1 MAFSQAKKPTL
12 MVVPSDLYCNQH
24 GYTQTFNNQGTTEVI
39 PDYKRALQNDPQL
52 LTGITVIGQ
61 MMADRG
67 FPLKLMEQELKSLNQ
82 ESAEDALLTSKSG
95 ADVSESPVDRLKKT
109 SKSDIILQVT
119 WLVNKTG
126 PKYSLTFNMQGIDAY
141 TNKQIAAC
149 QGTGDPTFSAELPV
163 LIEESIANHL
173 ETFTTQLQNH
183 FDDMFENGREIT
195 LRIKKWDDSEYD
207 LESEFDGTELSD
219 IIEDWVSA
227 NTVKGRFN
235 TTDATENFM
244 YFEQVRIPL
253 FDENQ
258 RAMDA
263 RRWTRGLINKLK
275 TLDVPAK
282 LMMKGL
288 GQATIV
294 IGGKQDEEMLI
305 VNCVFDVRWYIN
317 GTNTDNT
324 VYR

>member
-1 MAFSQAKKPTL
+1 MKKICCILLGIIFSTQAFTQAKKPTL

-24 GYTQTFNNQGTTEVI
+24 GYMQRFNNQGQIENV
-39 PDYKRALQNDPQL
+39 PDYKQALQGDPQL
-52 LTGITVIGQ
+52 LVGITVIGQ
-61 MMADRG
+61 MMSDRG
-67 FPLKLMEQELKSLNQ
+67 FPLKLMEQELKSLNE
-82 ESAEDALLTSKSG
+82 ESAEDAMLTSKSG
-95 ADVSESPVDRLKKT
+95 SDIAESPVDRLKKK
-109 SKSDIILQVT
+109 SKSDIILQTT
-119 WLVNKTG
+119 WLVNKMG
-126 PKYSLTFNMQGIDAY
+126 PKYSLTFNLQGIDAY

-163 LIEESIANHL
+163 LIEESIANHI

-183 FDDMFENGREIT
+183 FNDMFENGREIT
-195 LRIKKWDDSEYD
+195 LRVKKWEDSEFD

-235 TTDATENFM
+235 TSDATENFM

-275 TLDVPAK
+275 TLGIPAK

-294 IGGKQDEEMLI
+294 IGGK
-305 VNCVFDVRWYIN
+305 
-317 GTNTDNT
+317 
-324 VYR
+324 

>member
-1 MAFSQAKKPTL
+1 MQS
-12 MVVPSDLYCNQH
+12 
-24 GYTQTFNNQGTTEVI
+24 FNNQGTTEMV
-39 PDYKRALQNDPQL
+39 PDYKKALQNDPQL

-95 ADVSESPVDRLKKT
+95 SDVAESPVDRLKKT

-126 PKYSLTFNMQGIDAY
+126 PKYSLTFNLQGIDAY

-195 LRIKKWDDSEYD
+195 LRVKKWEDLEYD

-219 IIEDWVSA
+219 IIEDWISA

-235 TTDATENFM
+235 TSDATENFM

-253 FDENQ
+253 YDENQ

-275 TLDVPAK
+275 TLGVPAK

-294 IGGKQDEEMLI
+294 IGGK
-305 VNCVFDVRWYIN
+305 
-317 GTNTDNT
+317 
-324 VYR
+324 

>member
-1 MAFSQAKKPTL
+1 MKRVVFLLTGICMSVIVLSQAKKPTL
-12 MVVPSDLYCNQH
+12 MVVPSDLYCNQN
-24 GYTQTFNNQGTTEVI
+24 GYMLRFDNQGQTENI
-39 PDYKRALQNDPQL
+39 PDYKNALQNDPQL

-61 MMADRG
+61 MMSDRG
-67 FPLKLMEQELKSLNQ
+67 FPLKLMEQELKSLNE
-82 ESAEDALLTSKSG
+82 ESAEDAMLTSKSG
-95 ADVSESPVDRLKKT
+95 SDVAESPVDRLKKK

-119 WLVNKTG
+119 WLVNKIG
-126 PKYSLTFNMQGIDAY
+126 PKYSLTFNLQGIDAY

-207 LESEFDGTELSD
+207 LESEFGGTELSD

-227 NTVKGRFN
+227 NTIKGRFN
-235 TTDATENFM
+235 TSEATENFM

-253 FDENQ
+253 FDDNQ

-275 TLDVPAK
+275 TLGIPAK

-294 IGGKQDEEMLI
+294 IGGK
-305 VNCVFDVRWYIN
+305 
-317 GTNTDNT
+317 
-324 VYR
+324 

>member
-1 MAFSQAKKPTL
+1 MPILAFSQAKKPTL

-24 GYTQTFNNQGTTEVI
+24 GYTQTFNNQGQTEVV

-67 FPLKLMEQELKSLNQ
+67 FPLKLMEQELKSLNE

-95 ADVSESPVDRLKKT
+95 ADIAESPVDRLKKK

-119 WLVNKTG
+119 WLVNRAG
-126 PKYSLTFNMQGIDAY
+126 PKYSLTFNLLGIDAY

-195 LRIKKWDDSEYD
+195 LRVKKWDDSEWD

-219 IIEDWVSA
+219 IIEDWISA

-253 FDENQ
+253 FDQNQ

-275 TLDVPAK
+275 TLGVPAK

-294 IGGKQDEEMLI
+294 IGGK
-305 VNCVFDVRWYIN
+305 
-317 GTNTDNT
+317 
-324 VYR
+324 

>member
-1 MAFSQAKKPTL
+1 MKRLVFLLLGICISIFAFSQAKKPTL

-24 GYTQTFNNQGTTEVI
+24 GYMQSFNNQGTTEMI
-39 PDYKRALQNDPQL
+39 PDYKKALQNDPQL

-95 ADVSESPVDRLKKT
+95 SDVAESPVDRLKKT

-126 PKYSLTFNMQGIDAY
+126 PKYSLTFNLQGIDAY

-195 LRIKKWDDSEYD
+195 LRVRKWEDSEYD

-219 IIEDWVSA
+219 IIEDWISA

-235 TTDATENFM
+235 TSDATENFM

-253 FDENQ
+253 YDENQ

-275 TLDVPAK
+275 SLGVPAK

-294 IGGKQDEEMLI
+294 IGGK
-305 VNCVFDVRWYIN
+305 
-317 GTNTDNT
+317 
-324 VYR
+324 

>member
-1 MAFSQAKKPTL
+1 MKRLLILQFVVLITTLVFSQAKKPTL

-24 GYTQTFNNQGTTEVI
+24 GYMQTFSNQGSTEMV
-39 PDYKRALQNDPQL
+39 PDYKKALQNDSQL
-52 LTGITVIGQ
+52 LTAITVIGQ

-67 FPLKLMEQELKSLNQ
+67 FPLKLMEQELKNLNQ

-95 ADVSESPVDRLKKT
+95 ADVAESPVDRLKKR

-119 WLVNKTG
+119 WLVNRTG
-126 PKYSLTFNMQGIDAY
+126 PKYSLTFNLQGIDAY

-149 QGTGDPTFSAELPV
+149 QGTGDPTFTAELPV
-163 LIEESIANHL
+163 LLEESIANHL

-195 LRIKKWDDSEYD
+195 LRVKKWEDSEFD

-219 IIEDWVSA
+219 IIEDWISA

-235 TTDATENFM
+235 TTDATENYM

-253 FDENQ
+253 YDQ
-258 RAMDA
+258 DRRAMDA

-275 TLDVPAK
+275 TYGVPAK

-294 IGGKQDEEMLI
+294 IGGK
-305 VNCVFDVRWYIN
+305 
-317 GTNTDNT
+317 
-324 VYR
+324 

>member
-1 MAFSQAKKPTL
+1 MPILAFSQAKKPTL
-12 MVVPSDLYCNQH
+12 MVVPSDLYCTQH
-24 GYTQTFNNQGTTEVI
+24 GYMQSFNNQGMTENV

-67 FPLKLMEQELKSLNQ
+67 FPLKLMEQELKSLNE

-95 ADVSESPVDRLKKT
+95 ADIAESPVDRLKKK

-119 WLVNKTG
+119 WLVNRAG
-126 PKYSLTFNMQGIDAY
+126 PKYSLTFNLQGIDAY

-195 LRIKKWDDSEYD
+195 LRVKKWDDSEWD

-219 IIEDWVSA
+219 IIEDWISA

-235 TTDATENFM
+235 TTDATESFM

-275 TLDVPAK
+275 TLGVPAK

-294 IGGKQDEEMLI
+294 IGGK
-305 VNCVFDVRWYIN
+305 
-317 GTNTDNT
+317 
-324 VYR
+324 

>member
-1 MAFSQAKKPTL
+1 MKRLLILQFVVLITTLVFSQAKKPTL

-24 GYTQTFNNQGTTEVI
+24 GYMQTFSNQGSTEMV
-39 PDYKRALQNDPQL
+39 PDYKKALQNDSQL
-52 LTGITVIGQ
+52 LTAITVIGQ

-67 FPLKLMEQELKSLNQ
+67 FPLKLMEQELKNLNQ

-95 ADVSESPVDRLKKT
+95 ADVAESPVDRLKKR

-119 WLVNKTG
+119 WLVNRTG
-126 PKYSLTFNMQGIDAY
+126 PKYSLTFNLQGIDAY

-149 QGTGDPTFSAELPV
+149 QGTGDPTFTAELPV
-163 LIEESIANHL
+163 LLEESIANHL

-195 LRIKKWDDSEYD
+195 LRVKKWEDSEFD

-219 IIEDWVSA
+219 IIEDWISA

-235 TTDATENFM
+235 TTDATKNYM

-253 FDENQ
+253 YDQDQ

-275 TLDVPAK
+275 TYGVPAK

-294 IGGKQDEEMLI
+294 IGGK
-305 VNCVFDVRWYIN
+305 
-317 GTNTDNT
+317 
-324 VYR
+324 

>member
-1 MAFSQAKKPTL
+1 MKRYFVLLFGFSLSLIVFSQAKKPTL

-24 GYTQTFNNQGTTEVI
+24 GYMQSFINQGTTEMV
-39 PDYKRALQNDPQL
+39 PDYKKALQNDPQL

-67 FPLKLMEQELKSLNQ
+67 FPLKLMEQELKSLDQ
-82 ESAEDALLTSKSG
+82 ENAEDALLTSKSG
-95 ADVSESPVDRLKKT
+95 ADVAESPVDRLKKT

-119 WLVNKTG
+119 WLVNKAG
-126 PKYSLTFNMQGIDAY
+126 PKYSLTFNLQGIDAY

-149 QGTGDPTFSAELPV
+149 QGTGDPTYSAELPV

-173 ETFTTQLQNH
+173 ETFTTQLQNY
-183 FDDMFENGREIT
+183 FNDMFEKGREIT
-195 LRIKKWDDSEYD
+195 LRVKKWDDSEYD

-227 NTVKGRFN
+227 NTVNGRFN
-235 TTDATENFM
+235 TADATENFM

-275 TLDVPAK
+275 TLGVPAK

-288 GQATIV
+288 GQATII
-294 IGGKQDEEMLI
+294 IGGK
-305 VNCVFDVRWYIN
+305 
-317 GTNTDNT
+317 
-324 VYR
+324 

>member
-1 MAFSQAKKPTL
+1 MRRIVILLFGVVLSMMAFSQAKKPTL

-24 GYTQTFNNQGTTEVI
+24 GYTQTFNNQGTTEVV

-67 FPLKLMEQELKSLNQ
+67 FPLKLMEQELKNLNQ

-95 ADVSESPVDRLKKT
+95 SDVAESPVDRLKKT

-119 WLVNKTG
+119 WLVNRTG
-126 PKYSLTFNMQGIDAY
+126 PKYSLTFNLQGIDAY

-195 LRIKKWDDSEYD
+195 LRVKKWDDSEFD
-207 LESEFDGTELSD
+207 LESEFEGTELSD

-253 FDENQ
+253 FDDNQ

-263 RRWTRGLINKLK
+263 RRWTRGLVNKLK
-275 TLDVPAK
+275 TLGVPAK

-294 IGGKQDEEMLI
+294 IGGK
-305 VNCVFDVRWYIN
+305 
-317 GTNTDNT
+317 
-324 VYR
+324 

>member
-1 MAFSQAKKPTL
+1 MVRFLNCLTFLFFSLLAFPQAKKPTL

-24 GYTQTFNNQGTTEVI
+24 GYMQTFINQGQTENV

-67 FPLKLMEQELKSLNQ
+67 FPLKLMEQ
-82 ESAEDALLTSKSG
+82 ALLTSKSG
-95 ADVSESPVDRLKKT
+95 SDIAESPVDRLKKK
-109 SKSDIILQVT
+109 SKSDIILQTT
-119 WLVNKTG
+119 WLVNRTG
-126 PKYSLTFNMQGIDAY
+126 PKYSLTFNLQGIDAY

-183 FDDMFENGREIT
+183 FNDMFENGREIT
-195 LRIKKWDDSEYD
+195 LRVKKWDDSEYD
-207 LESEFDGTELSD
+207 LESEFNGTELSD

-235 TTDATENFM
+235 TSDATENFM

-275 TLDVPAK
+275 TLGVPAK

-294 IGGKQDEEMLI
+294 IGGK
-305 VNCVFDVRWYIN
+305 
-317 GTNTDNT
+317 
-324 VYR
+324 

>member
-1 MAFSQAKKPTL
+1 MRKLFIVLLGFCSSLMAFPQAKKPTL

-24 GYTQTFNNQGTTEVI
+24 GYMQTFSNQGQTENV

-67 FPLKLMEQELKSLNQ
+67 FPLKLMEQELKSLNE

-95 ADVSESPVDRLKKT
+95 SDIAESPVDRLKKK

-119 WLVNKTG
+119 WLVNRAG
-126 PKYSLTFNMQGIDAY
+126 PKYSLTFNLQGIDAY

-183 FDDMFENGREIT
+183 FNDMFENGREIT
-195 LRIKKWDDSEYD
+195 LRVKKWEDSEFD

-235 TTDATENFM
+235 TSDATENFM

-275 TLDVPAK
+275 TLGVPAK

-294 IGGKQDEEMLI
+294 IGGK
-305 VNCVFDVRWYIN
+305 
-317 GTNTDNT
+317 
-324 VYR
+324 

>member
-1 MAFSQAKKPTL
+1 MKRIATLFFGIVMPILAFSQAKKPTL
-12 MVVPSDLYCNQH
+12 MVVPSDLYCTQH
-24 GYTQTFNNQGTTEVI
+24 GYMQSFNNQGMTENV

-67 FPLKLMEQELKSLNQ
+67 FPLKLMEQELKSLNE

-95 ADVSESPVDRLKKT
+95 ADIAESPVDRLKKK

-119 WLVNKTG
+119 WLVNRAG
-126 PKYSLTFNMQGIDAY
+126 PKYSLTFNLQGIDAY

-195 LRIKKWDDSEYD
+195 LRVKKWDDSEWD

-219 IIEDWVSA
+219 IIEDWISA

-253 FDENQ
+253 FDQNK

-275 TLDVPAK
+275 TLGVPAK

-294 IGGKQDEEMLI
+294 IGGK
-305 VNCVFDVRWYIN
+305 
-317 GTNTDNT
+317 
-324 VYR
+324 

>member
-24 GYTQTFNNQGTTEVI
+24 GYTQTFNNQGQTEVV

-67 FPLKLMEQELKSLNQ
+67 FPLKLMEQELKSLNE

-95 ADVSESPVDRLKKT
+95 ADIAESPVDRLKKK

-119 WLVNKTG
+119 WLVNRAG
-126 PKYSLTFNMQGIDAY
+126 PKYSLTFNLQGIDAY

-195 LRIKKWDDSEYD
+195 LRVKKWDDSEWD

-219 IIEDWVSA
+219 IIEDWISA

-235 TTDATENFM
+235 TTDATESFM

-275 TLDVPAK
+275 TLGVPAK

-294 IGGKQDEEMLI
+294 IGGK
-305 VNCVFDVRWYIN
+305 
-317 GTNTDNT
+317 
-324 VYR
+324 

>member
-1 MAFSQAKKPTL
+1 MKRLLILLFVVLITTLVFSQAKKPTL

-24 GYTQTFNNQGTTEVI
+24 GYMQTFSNHGSTEMV
-39 PDYKRALQNDPQL
+39 PDYKKALQNDSQL
-52 LTGITVIGQ
+52 LTAITVIGQ

-67 FPLKLMEQELKSLNQ
+67 FPLKLMEQELKNLNQ

-95 ADVSESPVDRLKKT
+95 ADVAESPVDRLKKR

-119 WLVNKTG
+119 WLVNRTG
-126 PKYSLTFNMQGIDAY
+126 PKYSLTFNLQGIDAY

-149 QGTGDPTFSAELPV
+149 QGTGDPTFTAELPV
-163 LIEESIANHL
+163 LLEESIANHL

-195 LRIKKWDDSEYD
+195 LRVKKWEDSEFD

-219 IIEDWVSA
+219 IIEDWISA

-253 FDENQ
+253 YDQNQ

-263 RRWTRGLINKLK
+263 RRWTRDLINKLK
-275 TLDVPAK
+275 TYGVPAK

-294 IGGKQDEEMLI
+294 IGGK
-305 VNCVFDVRWYIN
+305 
-317 GTNTDNT
+317 
-324 VYR
+324 

>member
-1 MAFSQAKKPTL
+1 MKRLFVLLFGVSFSLIAYSQAKKPTL

-24 GYTQTFNNQGTTEVI
+24 GYMQSFNNQGITEMV
-39 PDYKRALQNDPQL
+39 PDYKKALQNDSQL

-61 MMADRG
+61 MMSDRG

-95 ADVSESPVDRLKKT
+95 ADVAESPVDRLKK
-109 SKSDIILQVT
+109 SSQSDIILQVT

-126 PKYSLTFNMQGIDAY
+126 PKYSLTFNLQGIDAY

-173 ETFTTQLQNH
+173 ETFTNQLQNH
-183 FDDMFENGREIT
+183 FNDMFENGREIT
-195 LRIKKWDDSEYD
+195 LRVKRWEDSEYD

-219 IIEDWVSA
+219 IIEDWVSD

-294 IGGKQDEEMLI
+294 IGGK
-305 VNCVFDVRWYIN
+305 
-317 GTNTDNT
+317 
-324 VYR
+324 

>member
-1 MAFSQAKKPTL
+1 

-24 GYTQTFNNQGTTEVI
+24 GYMQRFDNQGQIENV
-39 PDYKRALQNDPQL
+39 PDYKRALQNDAQL

-67 FPLKLMEQELKSLNQ
+67 FPLKLMEQELKNLNE

-95 ADVSESPVDRLKKT
+95 SDVAESPVDRLKKK

-126 PKYSLTFNMQGIDAY
+126 PKYSLTFNLQGIDAY

-183 FDDMFENGREIT
+183 FEDMFENGREIT
-195 LRIKKWDDSEYD
+195 LRVKKWEDSEFD
-207 LESEFDGTELSD
+207 LESEFEGTELSD
-219 IIEDWVSA
+219 IIEDWISA
-227 NTVKGRFN
+227 NTVKGRFS
-235 TTDATENFM
+235 TSDATENFM

-275 TLDVPAK
+275 TLGVPAK

-288 GQATIV
+288 GQATII
-294 IGGKQDEEMLI
+294 IGGK
-305 VNCVFDVRWYIN
+305 
-317 GTNTDNT
+317 
-324 VYR
+324 

>member
-1 MAFSQAKKPTL
+1 MAFNMKKIAFCLMGLCMSLNVFSQAKKPTL
-12 MVVPSDLYCNQH
+12 MVVPSDLYCNQN
-24 GYTQTFNNQGTTEVI
+24 GYMQRFDNQGVI
-39 PDYKRALQNDPQL
+39 ENVPDYKRALQNDPQL

-67 FPLKLMEQELKSLNQ
+67 FPLKLMEQELKSLNE
-82 ESAEDALLTSKSG
+82 ESAEDEMLTSKSG
-95 ADVSESPVDRLKKT
+95 ADIAESPVDRLKKK

-119 WLVNKTG
+119 WLVNRIG
-126 PKYSLTFNMQGIDAY
+126 PKYSLTFNLQGIDAY

-149 QGTGDPTFSAELPV
+149 QGTGDPTFSAELPI

-195 LRIKKWDDSEYD
+195 LRVKKWDDSQYD
-207 LESEFDGTELSD
+207 LESEFGGIELGE
-219 IIEDWVSA
+219 IIEDWISA

-235 TTDATENFM
+235 TSDATENFM

-275 TLDVPAK
+275 TLGVPAK
-282 LMMKGL
+282 LTMKGL
-288 GQATIV
+288 GQATII
-294 IGGKQDEEMLI
+294 IGGK
-305 VNCVFDVRWYIN
+305 
-317 GTNTDNT
+317 
-324 VYR
+324 

>member
-1 MAFSQAKKPTL
+1 MRKLFIVLLGFCSSLMAFPQAKKPTL

-24 GYTQTFNNQGTTEVI
+24 GYMQTFSNQGQTENV

-67 FPLKLMEQELKSLNQ
+67 FPLKLMEQELKSLNE
-82 ESAEDALLTSKSG
+82 ESSEDALLTSKSG
-95 ADVSESPVDRLKKT
+95 SDIAESPVDRLKKK

-119 WLVNKTG
+119 WLVNRTG
-126 PKYSLTFNMQGIDAY
+126 PKYSLTFNLQGIDAY

-183 FDDMFENGREIT
+183 FNDMFENGREIT
-195 LRIKKWDDSEYD
+195 LRVKKWEDSEFD

-235 TTDATENFM
+235 TSDATENYM

-253 FDENQ
+253 FEENQ

-275 TLDVPAK
+275 TLGVPAK

-294 IGGKQDEEMLI
+294 IGGK
-305 VNCVFDVRWYIN
+305 
-317 GTNTDNT
+317 
-324 VYR
+324 

>member
-1 MAFSQAKKPTL
+1 MASKKILILMAFSLILSMSAFSQAKKPTL

-24 GYTQTFNNQGTTEVI
+24 GYMQRFNNQGQMEMV
-39 PDYKRALQNDPQL
+39 PDYKKALQNDPQL

-95 ADVSESPVDRLKKT
+95 SDVAESPVDRLKKT

-119 WLVNKTG
+119 WLVNRMG
-126 PKYSLTFNMQGIDAY
+126 PKYSLTFNLQGIDAY

-195 LRIKKWDDSEYD
+195 LRVKKWDDSEWD

-253 FDENQ
+253 FDQNQ

-275 TLDVPAK
+275 TLGVPAK

-294 IGGKQDEEMLI
+294 IGGK
-305 VNCVFDVRWYIN
+305 
-317 GTNTDNT
+317 
-324 VYR
+324 

>member
-1 MAFSQAKKPTL
+1 MKRIATLFFGIVMPILAFSQAKKPTL

-24 GYTQTFNNQGTTEVI
+24 GYTQTFNNQGQTEVV

-67 FPLKLMEQELKSLNQ
+67 FPLKLMEQELKSLNE

-95 ADVSESPVDRLKKT
+95 ADIAESPVDRLKKK

-119 WLVNKTG
+119 WLVNRAG
-126 PKYSLTFNMQGIDAY
+126 PKYSLTFNLLGIDAY

-195 LRIKKWDDSEYD
+195 LRVKKWDDSEWD

-219 IIEDWVSA
+219 IIEDWISA

-253 FDENQ
+253 FDQNQ

-275 TLDVPAK
+275 TLGVPAK

-294 IGGKQDEEMLI
+294 IGGK
-305 VNCVFDVRWYIN
+305 
-317 GTNTDNT
+317 
-324 VYR
+324 

>member
-1 MAFSQAKKPTL
+1 MVFKMKRIFVLIICINLSLWGFSQAKKPTL

-24 GYTQTFNNQGTTEVI
+24 GYTQKYNNQGLTEVV

-67 FPLKLMEQELKSLNQ
+67 FPLKLMEQELKSLNE

-95 ADVSESPVDRLKKT
+95 AEIAETPVDRLKKK

-126 PKYSLTFNMQGIDAY
+126 PKYSLTFNLLGIDAY

-149 QGTGDPTFSAELPV
+149 QGTGEPTFSAELPV
-163 LIEESIANHL
+163 LIEESVANHL

-183 FDDMFENGREIT
+183 FNDMFENGREIT
-195 LRIKKWDDSEYD
+195 LRVKKWEDSEFD

-235 TTDATENFM
+235 TSDATENYM

-263 RRWTRGLINKLK
+263 RRWTRGLFNKLK
-275 TLDVPAK
+275 TLGVPAK

-288 GQATIV
+288 GQATII
-294 IGGKQDEEMLI
+294 IGGK
-305 VNCVFDVRWYIN
+305 
-317 GTNTDNT
+317 
-324 VYR
+324 

>member
-1 MAFSQAKKPTL
+1 MKRIATLLFGIVMPMMALSQAKKPTL

-24 GYTQTFNNQGTTEVI
+24 GYMQRFNNQGQIENV
-39 PDYKRALQNDPQL
+39 PDYKQALQSDPQL
-52 LTGITVIGQ
+52 LVGITVIGQ
-61 MMADRG
+61 MMSDRG
-67 FPLKLMEQELKSLNQ
+67 FPLKLMEQELKSLNE
-82 ESAEDALLTSKSG
+82 ESAEDAMLTSKSG
-95 ADVSESPVDRLKKT
+95 SDIAESPVDRLKKK
-109 SKSDIILQVT
+109 SKSDIILQTT
-119 WLVNKTG
+119 WLVNKMG
-126 PKYSLTFNMQGIDAY
+126 PKYSLTFNLQGIDAY

-163 LIEESIANHL
+163 LIEESIANHI

-183 FDDMFENGREIT
+183 FNDMFENGREIT
-195 LRIKKWDDSEYD
+195 LRVKKWEDSEFD

-235 TTDATENFM
+235 TSDATENFM

-275 TLDVPAK
+275 TLGIPAK

-294 IGGKQDEEMLI
+294 IGGK
-305 VNCVFDVRWYIN
+305 
-317 GTNTDNT
+317 
-324 VYR
+324 

>member
-1 MAFSQAKKPTL
+1 MASKKILILMAFSLILSMSAFSQAKKPTL

-24 GYTQTFNNQGTTEVI
+24 GYMQRFNNQGQMEMV
-39 PDYKRALQNDPQL
+39 PDYKKALQNDPQL

-95 ADVSESPVDRLKKT
+95 SDVAESPVDRLKKT

-119 WLVNKTG
+119 WLVNRMG
-126 PKYSLTFNMQGIDAY
+126 PKYSLTFNLQGIDAY

-149 QGTGDPTFSAELPV
+149 QGTGDPTFSAELPI

-195 LRIKKWDDSEYD
+195 LRVKKWDDSEWD

-253 FDENQ
+253 FDQNQ

-275 TLDVPAK
+275 TLGVPAK
-282 LMMKGL
+282 LMMK
-288 GQATIV
+288 
-294 IGGKQDEEMLI
+294 
-305 VNCVFDVRWYIN
+305 
-317 GTNTDNT
+317 
-324 VYR
+324 

>member
-1 MAFSQAKKPTL
+1 
-12 MVVPSDLYCNQH
+12 MVVPSDLYCNKH

-39 PDYKRALQNDPQL
+39 PDYKRALQNDSQL

-61 MMADRG
+61 MMANRG

-294 IGGKQDEEMLI
+294 IGGK
-305 VNCVFDVRWYIN
+305 
-317 GTNTDNT
+317 
-324 VYR
+324 

>member
-1 MAFSQAKKPTL
+1 MRKLFIVLLGFCSSLMAFPQAKKPTL

-24 GYTQTFNNQGTTEVI
+24 GYMQTFSNQGQTENV

-67 FPLKLMEQELKSLNQ
+67 FPLKLMEQELKSLNE

-95 ADVSESPVDRLKKT
+95 SDIAESPVDRLKKK

-119 WLVNKTG
+119 WLVNRAG
-126 PKYSLTFNMQGIDAY
+126 PKYSLTFNLQGIDAY

-149 QGTGDPTFSAELPV
+149 QGTGDPSFSAELPV

-183 FDDMFENGREIT
+183 FNDMFENGREIT
-195 LRIKKWDDSEYD
+195 LRVKKWEDSEFD

-235 TTDATENFM
+235 TSDATENYM

-253 FDENQ
+253 FEENQ

-275 TLDVPAK
+275 TLGVPAK

-294 IGGKQDEEMLI
+294 IGGK
-305 VNCVFDVRWYIN
+305 
-317 GTNTDNT
+317 
-324 VYR
+324 

>member
-1 MAFSQAKKPTL
+1 MKRFSIILFGLGLSLMAFSQAKKPTL
-12 MVVPSDLYCNQH
+12 MVVPSDLYCTQH
-24 GYTQTFNNQGTTEVI
+24 GYMLSFNNQGTTEMV
-39 PDYKRALQNDPQL
+39 PDYKKALQNAPQL

-95 ADVSESPVDRLKKT
+95 ADVAESPVDRLKKT

-119 WLVNKTG
+119 WLVNRTG
-126 PKYSLTFNMQGIDAY
+126 PKYSLTFNLQGIDAY

-195 LRIKKWDDSEYD
+195 LRVKKWDDSEYD

-244 YFEQVRIPL
+244 CFEQVRIPL

-294 IGGKQDEEMLI
+294 IGGK
-305 VNCVFDVRWYIN
+305 
-317 GTNTDNT
+317 
-324 VYR
+324 

>member
-1 MAFSQAKKPTL
+1 MPMLAFSQAKKPTL

-24 GYTQTFNNQGTTEVI
+24 GYMQTFNNQGQTENV

-67 FPLKLMEQELKSLNQ
+67 FPLKLMEQELKNLNE

-95 ADVSESPVDRLKKT
+95 SDIAESPVDRLKKK
-109 SKSDIILQVT
+109 SKSDIILQTT
-119 WLVNKTG
+119 WLVNRTG
-126 PKYSLTFNMQGIDAY
+126 PKYSLTFNLQGIDAY

-183 FDDMFENGREIT
+183 FNDMFENGREIT
-195 LRIKKWDDSEYD
+195 LRVKKWEDSEYD

-219 IIEDWVSA
+219 IIEDWISA

-235 TTDATENFM
+235 TSDATENFM

-275 TLDVPAK
+275 SLGVPAK

-294 IGGKQDEEMLI
+294 IGGK
-305 VNCVFDVRWYIN
+305 
-317 GTNTDNT
+317 
-324 VYR
+324 

>member
-1 MAFSQAKKPTL
+1 MASKKILILMAFSLILSMSAFSQAKKPTL

-24 GYTQTFNNQGTTEVI
+24 GYMQRFNNQGQMEMV
-39 PDYKRALQNDPQL
+39 PDYKKALQNDPQL

-67 FPLKLMEQELKSLNQ
+67 FPLKLMEQELKSLNE

-95 ADVSESPVDRLKKT
+95 ADIAESPVDRLKKT

-119 WLVNKTG
+119 WLVNRMG
-126 PKYSLTFNMQGIDAY
+126 PKYSLTFNLQGIDAY

-149 QGTGDPTFSAELPV
+149 QGTGDPTFSAELPI

-195 LRIKKWDDSEYD
+195 LRVKKWDDSEWD

-219 IIEDWVSA
+219 IIEDWIST

-253 FDENQ
+253 FDQNQ

-275 TLDVPAK
+275 TLGVPAK

-294 IGGKQDEEMLI
+294 IGGK
-305 VNCVFDVRWYIN
+305 
-317 GTNTDNT
+317 
-324 VYR
+324 

>member
-1 MAFSQAKKPTL
+1 MKRIAILLMGICLPIFAFSQAKKPTL
-12 MVVPSDLYCNQH
+12 MVVPSDLYCNQK
-24 GYTQTFNNQGTTEVI
+24 GYMQRFDNQGQIENV
-39 PDYKRALQNDPQL
+39 PDYKGALQNDSQL

-67 FPLKLMEQELKSLNQ
+67 FPLKMMEQELKSLN
-82 ESAEDALLTSKSG
+82 EERAEDDLLTSKSG
-95 ADVSESPVDRLKKT
+95 SDVAESPVDLLKKK

-119 WLVNKTG
+119 WLVNRTG
-126 PKYSLTFNMQGIDAY
+126 PKYSLTFNLQGIDAY

-163 LIEESIANHL
+163 LIEESISNHL

-195 LRIKKWDDSEYD
+195 LRVKKWDDSEYD
-207 LESEFDGTELSD
+207 MESEFEGTELSD

-235 TTDATENFM
+235 TSDATENFM

-275 TLDVPAK
+275 TLGVPSK
-282 LMMKGL
+282 LTMKGL
-288 GQATIV
+288 GQATII
-294 IGGKQDEEMLI
+294 IGGK
-305 VNCVFDVRWYIN
+305 
-317 GTNTDNT
+317 
-324 VYR
+324 

>member
-1 MAFSQAKKPTL
+1 MRKLFIVLLGFCSSLMAFPQAKKPTL

-24 GYTQTFNNQGTTEVI
+24 GYMQTFSNQGQTENV

-67 FPLKLMEQELKSLNQ
+67 FPLKLMEQELKSLNE

-95 ADVSESPVDRLKKT
+95 SDIAESPVDRLKKK

-119 WLVNKTG
+119 WLVNRAG
-126 PKYSLTFNMQGIDAY
+126 PKYSLTFNLQGIDAY

-183 FDDMFENGREIT
+183 FNDMFENGREIT
-195 LRIKKWDDSEYD
+195 LRVKKWEDSEFD

-235 TTDATENFM
+235 TSDATENYM

-253 FDENQ
+253 FEENQ

-275 TLDVPAK
+275 TLGVPAK

-294 IGGKQDEEMLI
+294 IGGK
-305 VNCVFDVRWYIN
+305 
-317 GTNTDNT
+317 
-324 VYR
+324 